1 MNDFEKLIN
10 ESKPTL
16 VDFFATWCVPCKM
29 QSPIIEE
36 VKNEIGDKANVV
48 KVDIDKNR
56 ALATQYN
63 VQSIPTLILFVKG
76 EPVWRAVGLQQRDA
90 LVKKIYEHIT
100 VNA

>member
-90 LVKKIYEHIT
+90 LVKKLYEHIT
-100 VNA
+100 VNS

>member
-76 EPVWRAVGLQQRDA
+76 EPVWRAVG
-90 LVKKIYEHIT
+90 
-100 VNA
+100 

>member
-90 LVKKIYEHIT
+90 LVKKLYEHIT
-100 VNA
+100 V

>member
-63 VQSIPTLILFVKG
+63 VQSIPTLMLFVNG

-90 LVKKIYEHIT
+90 LVKKLYEHIT
-100 VNA
+100 VKA

>member
-63 VQSIPTLILFVKG
+63 VQSIPTLILFVNG

-90 LVKKIYEHIT
+90 LVKKLYEHII

>member
-10 ESKPTL
+10 ESKPML

-63 VQSIPTLILFVKG
+63 VQSIPTLILFVNG

-90 LVKKIYEHIT
+90 LVKKLYEHIT

>member
-90 LVKKIYEHIT
+90 LVKKLYEHIT
-100 VNA
+100 VKA

>member
-56 ALATQYN
+56 ALATQYS
-63 VQSIPTLILFVKG
+63 VQSIPTLILFVNG

-90 LVKKIYEHIT
+90 LVKKLYEHIT

>member
-10 ESKPTL
+10 ESNPTL

-90 LVKKIYEHIT
+90 LVKKLYEHIT

>member
-63 VQSIPTLILFVKG
+63 VQSIPTLILFVNG
-76 EPVWRAVGLQQRDA
+76 DPVWRAVGLQQRDA

>member
-16 VDFFATWCVPCKM
+16 VDFFAAWCVPCKM
-29 QSPIIEE
+29 QAPIIEE
-36 VKNEIGDKANVV
+36 GKHEIGDKANVV

-63 VQSIPTLILFVKG
+63 VQSIPTLILFVNG

-90 LVKKIYEHIT
+90 LVKKLYEHIN

>member
-76 EPVWRAVGLQQRDA
+76 EPVWRAVGLQQREA
-90 LVKKIYEHIT
+90 LVKKLYEHIT

>member
-10 ESKPTL
+10 ECKPTL

-90 LVKKIYEHIT
+90 LVKKLYEHII